1 MAILDLFR
9 SRGESPVARRRRRK
23 TEGGSTI
30 FRFLEHNR
38 LVTLTIF
45 FLSVAAIFTIS
56 FVGVNPTAFRILEGQ
71 TATIRIV
78 ADAEFSYASDIL
90 TRRAQERVIG
100 GIPLVFKVS
109 LDEAN
114 HYEEAIRDL
123 LGQLNEL
130 DATWATLN
138 DSERSR
144 HLEAIA
150 AKARDGGSIQPSV
163 RDLTQIMNYG
173 DVAARENLI
182 NTGLFILREILR
194 NGVIDSNNQFGVTDD
209 DAILVYFVRRES
221 GDIGQARVDSVENAM
236 TYLRANLR
244 AENVPDL
251 VREAVYRLLKG
262 GVRANLEQDA
272 EAQNDLRTR
281 ALANLQPVVQRV
293 QLGQSIIEPSTPV
306 TAEQIEMLQH
316 YQSFLRTRDRLPTG
330 VDRQTVGRI
339 LLVLG
344 VIIVAGFYIRLEDPM
359 TLQSN
364 ARLALLALVFVFSLT
379 LVRLTVEGGNT
390 TYVEQHPELAG
401 LLPYLAPVAFAPM
414 VIAVLVGAGPALFS
428 GLLISVFS
436 AIIFGNRL
444 EVLVLTL
451 ITATVAAYDCRA
463 VRRRSRIIRAGGF
476 SGLVLAGFALLLGL
490 TEEMPWPLIAKAS
503 VGALGIGIITGVV
516 VVGLLPVLE
525 SLFKRTTDITLLE
538 LTDFNHPLL
547 RRMQMEA
554 PGTYHHSLM
563 VANLSENAANAIGA
577 NALLCRVCCMFHD
590 IGKLVKPDYFT
601 ENQREGF
608 NPHTEHTPSFS
619 ALIIKSHVKEGV
631 DLAIKHGLPR
641 PVIDVIRQ
649 HHGTTLIRYFFAQA
663 QERSRLA
670 GEHQSGPRP
679 DPQAAAES
687 TFRYDGPRPKFK
699 ESAIIL
705 FADSVEAASRSLQ
718 KVTPQAVEDLIDAI
732 IREKIEDGQVNDAP
746 LTIQEIALIKR
757 SFTFTL
763 LNSLHSRVVYPKSD
777 RPAALPSGN
786 RPAAGAARPAG
797 SVRPQPVPRAPA

>member
-1 MAILDLFR
+1 
-9 SRGESPVARRRRRK
+9 VARRRRRK
-23 TEGGSTI
+23 TEGGSTF

-45 FLSVAAIFTIS
+45 FLTVAAIFTIS

-78 ADAEFSYASDIL
+78 ADADFSYTSDIL
-90 TRRAQERVIG
+90 TKRAQERVIG

-109 LDEAN
+109 LTEAN
-114 HYEEAIRDL
+114 QYEEAIRRL
-123 LGQLNEL
+123 LGELNQL
-130 DATWATLN
+130 DASWATLN
-138 DSERSR
+138 DSERAR
-144 HLEAIA
+144 QLEAIT
-150 AKARDGGSIQPSV
+150 AKARGEGGVQPTV
-163 RDLTQIMNYG
+163 RDLTLIMNYG
-173 DVAARENLI
+173 DAAARENLI

-194 NGVIDSNNQFGVTDD
+194 NGVFDSNNQFGIVDD
-209 DAILVYFVRRES
+209 DTILVYLLRRES

-272 EAQNDLRTR
+272 EAQNDLRAR
-281 ALANLQPVVQRV
+281 ALDDLKPVVQHV
-293 QLGQSIIEPSTPV
+293 QLGQSIIEPNTPV

-316 YQSFLRTRDRLPTG
+316 YQSFLRSRNRLPTG

-364 ARLALLALVFVFSLT
+364 ARLALLALVFVFSLSM
-379 LVRLTVEGGNT
+379 VRLTVEGGNT
-390 TYVEQHPELAG
+390 SVIEEHPELAG
-401 LLPYLAPVAFAPM
+401 MLPYLAPVAFAPM

-463 VRRRSRIIRAGGF
+463 VRRRSRIVRAGWL

-490 TEEMPWPLIAKAS
+490 TEGNDQWLIFKTMG
-503 VGALGIGIITGVV
+503 GAMLIGVITGII

-525 SLFKRTTDITLLE
+525 ALFKRTTDITLLE

-601 ENQREGF
+601 ENQRDGY

-631 DLAIKHGLPR
+631 DLAVKHALPR

-663 QERSRLA
+663 QERSRQA
-670 GEHQSGPRP
+670 GEHQNGPRA

-718 KVTPQAVEDLIDAI
+718 KVSPQAVEDLIDAI
-732 IREKIEDGQVNDAP
+732 IREKVEDGQVDEAP

-763 LNSLHSRVVYPKSD
+763 LNSLHSRVVYPKSERGPAPAGL
-777 RPAALPSGN
+777 RPAPAG
-786 RPAAGAARPAG
+786 RPATGA
-797 SVRPQPVPRAPA
+797 RPQPVPRTPA